1 MNTTELDQITSI
13 PTPVNVSVASISKKV
28 LMAITG
34 VIMLSFIS
42 VHLLGNLQI
51 FIGQGQL
58 NHYAETLQSLNGI
71 KWSVRIVMIIVAIIH
86 IWTGVLLWFENRQAR
101 PIRYY
106 KQETIQASL
115 SSRTMIY
122 TGLLILFFVV
132 YHLLQFTLIVTN
144 PQYANLHDALG
155 RHDVYSMV
163 ILGFSNYFI
172 SGAYL
177 IAVLML
183 AYHLSHAISSFF
195 QTLGWNNDSVLPK
208 LKLFGN
214 IVAILFFIGYAS
226 IPISVLLHIVKLPVG
241 GH

>member
-1 MNTTELDQITSI
+1 MNTSELDQITSI
-13 PTPVNVSVASISKKV
+13 PTPVNVSVASVSKKV
-28 LMAITG
+28 LMAVTG
-34 VIMLSFIS
+34 AILLSFIS

-58 NHYAETLQSLNGI
+58 NNYAETLQSLKGL
-71 KWSVRIVMIIVAIIH
+71 KWTVRIVTIIAVIIH
-86 IWTGVLLWFENRQAR
+86 IWTGVLLWFENKKAR
-101 PIRYY
+101 PISYY
-106 KQETIQASL
+106 KHDTIQASL

-122 TGLLILFFVV
+122 TGLLIFFFVI

-144 PQYANLHDALG
+144 PQYANLRDALG

-172 SGAYL
+172 SGAYI

-183 AYHLSHAISSFF
+183 AFHISHAISSFF
-195 QTLGWNNDSVLPK
+195 QTLGWNNDKVLPK
-208 LKLFGN
+208 LKLLAN

-226 IPISVLLHIVKLPVG
+226 IPVSVLLHIVKLPVG
-241 GH
+241 GY